1 MVIARHPSIMM
12 QKLARYVYK
21 KTVSVVNKKLKVT
34 GIRANDLPAQ
44 LYWEIW
50 DMRKT
55 LALLAVTVMILSSTA
70 YAEVEREY
78 YESGQLKDETHYKDG
93 KLDGIAK
100 GYYESGQL
108 KTEVHFK
115 DGETDGIFKMYYEG
129 GGLMAELN
137 YKDGKQDGISK
148 GYYES
153 GGIEDIVTYKNGQ
166 KTNQKHYD
174 RKGKLEFEQDY
185 PTE

>member
-1 MVIARHPSIMM
+1 
-12 QKLARYVYK
+12 
-21 KTVSVVNKKLKVT
+21 
-34 GIRANDLPAQ
+34 
-44 LYWEIW
+44 
-50 DMRKT
+50 MRKS
-55 LALLAVTVMILSSTA
+55 LALLAGTVMILSSPA
-70 YAEVEREY
+70 YAEVVR
-78 YESGQLKDETHYKDG
+78 K
-93 KLDGIAK
+93 
-100 GYYESGQL
+100 YYESGQL
-108 KTEVHFK
+108 KTEAHFKDDKLDGTYKDYYQSGRIMFEAHFK
-115 DGETDGIFKMYYEG
+115 DGETDGIAKMYYEG